1 MSKCSAPCTGINA
14 PGRLGPALDD
24 DVFCC
29 VIAQSERDDF
39 VQQLWITQAAMR
51 GGISKI
57 LVLRDLRIGIR
68 FEQVALS
75 LTRHPVIEA
84 GIAARSE
91 ERSVGKGWRER
102 A

>member
-1 MSKCSAPCTGINA
+1 HATMTGVQTCALPIS
-14 PGRLGPALDD
+14 ALDD